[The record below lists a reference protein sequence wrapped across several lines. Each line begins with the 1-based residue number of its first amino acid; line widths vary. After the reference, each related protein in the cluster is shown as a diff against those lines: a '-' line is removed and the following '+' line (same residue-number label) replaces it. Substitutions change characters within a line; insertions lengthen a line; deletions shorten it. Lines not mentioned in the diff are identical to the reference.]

1 VNENTTGRVHR
12 LGDQFP
18 IVAWRDDPTEVRPIA
33 VETVRAMMMRAS
45 FDRAINGEGIRFRG
59 VDYLAPELN
68 AYREKGFKV
77 TVRYLTRETRFIE
90 VFDGDT
96 WVCRAYDRRLLTET
110 QRQAILRNR
119 ERDLDLLKRV
129 NAAAVQDRIH
139 RNATGDDTAAYDGDI
154 DPDAQQA
161 VDEAIANVTD
171 LSARRDRAHGAETVE
186 PPATPRVDPTTPQR
200 LKRTIAPSR
209 AKSEEKRRD
218 KKIQHA
224 KERISKRPGSNF
236 GGINDD

>member
-1 VNENTTGRVHR
+1 VHENTTGRVHR

-18 IVAWRDDPTEVRPIA
+18 IVAWRDDPTEVRPIP

-68 AYREKGFKV
+68 AYREKGLKV
-77 TVRYLTRETRFIE
+77 TVRYLVRETRFIE

-96 WVCRAYDRRLLTET
+96 WICRAYDRRLLTET

-139 RNATGDDTAAYDGDI
+139 RNATGDQAAYDGDSE
-154 DPDAQQA
+154 PDVQAA
-161 VDEAIANVTD
+161 VDEAIADVTD
-171 LSARRDRAHGAETVE
+171 ITARRDRTRGNETGQ

-200 LKRTIAPSR
+200 PKRQIAPSR
-209 AKSEEKRRD
+209 TKSEEKRRD
-218 KKIQHA
+218 KKIQMS